1 MILSQMEMQQ
11 YYFLVIILIILQSI
25 VGIGVL
31 VVGTPLLL
39 LLNFE
44 IIEIMFFLLPI
55 SILTSFINFFLIK
68 IFNKNKLKF
77 YLDSNIKKYFF
88 IYCLPGIFLGIYLI
102 KNFQA
107 FINFELLVA
116 SIILISLLI
125 KYKYENLFKDLSDI
139 YSKIILTLIGVIHGL
154 SNSGGTLLSLFL
166 ISSSED
172 KKNQLRYKI
181 SFYYFFLALLQYLIL
196 SYIFQQFISLDQIIY
211 ILPLIFIGSM
221 LGNFLCK
228 IIDESFFKK
237 SVQFIAFLSSII
249 LIIKKMFL
257 V

>member
-1 MILSQMEMQQ
+1 MDIQQ

-39 LLNFE
+39 LLNYE
-44 IIEIMFFLLPI
+44 IIEIMSFLLPI

-102 KNFQA
+102 KNFQNY
-107 FINFELLVA
+107 FNFELLVA

-125 KYKYENLFKDLSDI
+125 KYKYENLVKNLSDF
-139 YSKIILTLIGVIHGL
+139 YSKIILSLIGVIHGI

-166 ISSSED
+166 ISNSED

-181 SFYYFFLALLQYLIL
+181 SFYYFLPFILQLLTF
-196 SYIFQQFISLDQIIY
+196 SFS
-211 ILPLIFIGSM
+211 GK
-221 LGNFLCK
+221 NFS
-228 IIDESFFKK
+228 DR
-237 SVQFIAFLSSII
+237 QTNG
-249 LIIKKMFL
+249 
-257 V
+257 

>member
-1 MILSQMEMQQ
+1 MEIQQ
-11 YYFLVIILIILQSI
+11 YYYLIIILIILQSI

-39 LLNFE
+39 LLNYE
-44 IIEIMFFLLPI
+44 IIEIISFLLPI
-55 SILTSFINFFLIK
+55 SILTSFINFFIIK
-68 IFNKNKLKF
+68 LLNKNKLRF
-77 YLDSNIKKYFF
+77 YLDSNIKFFFF
-88 IYCLPGIFLGIYLI
+88 IYCLPGIFLGIYFI

-107 FINFELLVA
+107 YFNFELLVA

-125 KYKYENLFKDLSDI
+125 KFKYENLFKNLSDF

-166 ISSSED
+166 ISNSED

-181 SFYYFFLALLQYLIL
+181 TFYYFFLALLQYLIF
-196 SYIFQQFISLDQIIY
+196 SYIFQQFISLNQIIY
-211 ILPLIFIGSM
+211 ILPLIFISSM

-228 IIDESFFKK
+228 IIDQSFFIKII
-237 SVQFIAFLSSII
+237 QFIAFLSSVI
-249 LIIKKMFL
+249 LIIKNFFL
-257 V
+257 I

>member
-1 MILSQMEMQQ
+1 MEIQQ
-11 YYFLVIILIILQSI
+11 YYYLIIILIILQSI

-39 LLNFE
+39 LLNYE
-44 IIEIMFFLLPI
+44 IIEIMSFLLPI

-102 KNFQA
+102 KNFQNYL
-107 FINFELLVA
+107 NFELLVA

-125 KYKYENLFKDLSDI
+125 KYKYENLFKNLPDF
-139 YSKIILTLIGVIHGL
+139 YSKIILTLIGVIHGI

-166 ISSSED
+166 ISNSED

-181 SFYYFFLALLQYLIL
+181 TFYYFFLALLQYLIF
-196 SYIFQQFISLDQIIY
+196 SYIFQQFISVNQIIY
-211 ILPLIFIGSM
+211 IVPLIFISSI

-228 IIDESFFKK
+228 IIDESFFIKII
-237 SVQFIAFLSSII
+237 QFIAFLSSVI
-249 LIIKKMFL
+249 LIIKNFFPI
-257 V
+257 